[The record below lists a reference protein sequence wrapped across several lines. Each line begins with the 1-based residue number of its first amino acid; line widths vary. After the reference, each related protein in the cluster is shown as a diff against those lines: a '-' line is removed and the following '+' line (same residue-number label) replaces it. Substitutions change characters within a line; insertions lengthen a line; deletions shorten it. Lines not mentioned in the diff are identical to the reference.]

1 MLDDPQQALAGADQT
16 LEHRGGA
23 VLALR
28 CLVLD
33 AYLSALL
40 QADGALGTDGPLRTV
55 VGRAGGK
62 ALPGEGIDEDVFHLI
77 FAVHHEHPLGLLG
90 ESVHPAQQSVPV
102 CVARHAG
109 ELADLR
115 LHLDGLAEQP
125 DRGGA
130 LDEGAAQSAHCLIAY
145 EQDGALRPPQ
155 VVLEVMANAAC
166 LAHAAGRQDDLGRAV
181 SVDHAGVVTG
191 HADAQPRHVDGIDA
205 LFQ

>member
-1 MLDDPQQALAGADQT
+1 MKPQDCLFFCFAFLFSRSVVPLIAQNVDLIGELGQILVGTALVVLNDPQQALAGADQT

-28 CLVLD
+28 YLVLD

-40 QADGALGTDGPLRTV
+40 QADGALGTDGPLGAIIRC
-55 VGRAGGK
+55 AGGE
-62 ALPGEGIDEDVFHLI
+62 ALPGEGVDEDVFHLI

-115 LHLDGLAEQP
+115 LHLDGLAEQL

-130 LDEGAAQSAHCLIAY
+130 LDEGAARVPTA
-145 EQDGALRPPQ
+145 
-155 VVLEVMANAAC
+155 
-166 LAHAAGRQDDLGRAV
+166 
-181 SVDHAGVVTG
+181 
-191 HADAQPRHVDGIDA
+191 
-205 LFQ
+205 